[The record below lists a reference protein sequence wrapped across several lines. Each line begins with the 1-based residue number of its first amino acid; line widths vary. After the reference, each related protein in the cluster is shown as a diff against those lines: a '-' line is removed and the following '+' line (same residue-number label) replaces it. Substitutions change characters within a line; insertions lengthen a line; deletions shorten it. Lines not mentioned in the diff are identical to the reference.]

1 MSGVKTIVNEE
12 ILTPAQVAE
21 YLHISVKNVY
31 KLLNQKDIP
40 SIRFQRQYRI
50 LKSDFEIWLKSS
62 INTTIYID

>member
-1 MSGVKTIVNEE
+1 MASVKTIVNEE

-40 SIRFQRQYRI
+40 AIRFQRQYRI

-62 INTTIYID
+62 VNTTIYIE